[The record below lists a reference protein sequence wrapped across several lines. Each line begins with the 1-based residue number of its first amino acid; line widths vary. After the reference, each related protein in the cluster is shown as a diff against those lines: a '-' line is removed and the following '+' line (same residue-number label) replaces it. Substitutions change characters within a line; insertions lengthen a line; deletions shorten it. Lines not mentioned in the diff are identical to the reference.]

1 MATVEATSPDNR
13 LGEPRSSLTS
23 RVFNKLHGIIN
34 SSKDRRVKDKECH
47 NLRNE
52 QTAEP
57 ATKAKAR
64 PEDAD
69 ANAKRSK
76 QAAGFKKRNPLF
88 QEEPEDLKA
97 LAKAE
102 QEIQQRREQR
112 RKDRVN
118 RDHGRGDRG
127 ADKQAR
133 VTKRQ
138 SAPALAGLAKVGNR
152 GSKATIGPRSASQP
166 VLVKFIPQYVNRLKA
181 QPFSLKEKM
190 TSWCKRSPMALIRS
204 HDAPQDHHLAF
215 PNRPYSDKMCDE
227 YGRNRDTLEE
237 TRATA
242 TTKPRQELVLKRY
255 KANKHGVRCS
265 FDMIPADDDDV
276 AACKRS
282 AAAADLKEAR
292 KLVLSQPAPAFDEI
306 VSQRSSTSTSA
317 TKPKEDVA
325 DEADEAD
332 AVPCKPPPAFVSRR
346 MPTNI
351 SLIPQHSRV
360 DAEMLMAAMRLTDAR
375 PFSPDIKE

>member
-1 MATVEATSPDNR
+1 MCPKATDRALT
-13 LGEPRSSLTS
+13 LPRSSTNIGPDAVLCRRPRPTPQLADDRAPS
-23 RVFNKLHGIIN
+23 CN
-34 SSKDRRVKDKECH
+34 SQRSQRRK
-47 NLRNE
+47 
-52 QTAEP
+52 TAEP

-152 GSKATIGPRSASQP
+152 GSKATIG
-166 VLVKFIPQYVNRLKA
+166 
-181 QPFSLKEKM
+181 
-190 TSWCKRSPMALIRS
+190 
-204 HDAPQDHHLAF
+204 
-215 PNRPYSDKMCDE
+215 
-227 YGRNRDTLEE
+227 
-237 TRATA
+237 
-242 TTKPRQELVLKRY
+242 
-255 KANKHGVRCS
+255 
-265 FDMIPADDDDV
+265 
-276 AACKRS
+276 
-282 AAAADLKEAR
+282 
-292 KLVLSQPAPAFDEI
+292 
-306 VSQRSSTSTSA
+306 
-317 TKPKEDVA
+317 
-325 DEADEAD
+325 
-332 AVPCKPPPAFVSRR
+332 
-346 MPTNI
+346 
-351 SLIPQHSRV
+351 
-360 DAEMLMAAMRLTDAR
+360 
-375 PFSPDIKE
+375 